1 MKKTF
6 NIMTCKIIS
15 YNKLKIS
22 IYGVSIDMMMK

>member
-15 YNKLKIS
+15 YNKLKIN
-22 IYGVSIDMMMK
+22 IYDVSIDMMMK